1 MDFFNTIFENADAK
15 DAINA
20 IVDIISEYDV
30 FDIISRTAG
39 LNLLSENQ
47 NKGKLITTDTI

>member
-15 DAINA
+15 DAIND

-30 FDIISRTAG
+30 FDIIDDFENCCRIW
-39 LNLLSENQ
+39 LLVNS
-47 NKGKLITTDTI
+47 L